1 MVPTNSETL
10 KNISLEEI
18 IHKFEFQL
26 TNLSSLLDISEEEI
40 LKKSLFTPACCLGS
54 FSDTLSIKTLNLLNL
69 LKSFKSF
76 IIGR

>member
-1 MVPTNSETL
+1 VVPTNSETL

-40 LKKSLFTPACCLGS
+40 LKKSLFTPTCGLGS
-54 FSDTLSIKTLNLLNL
+54 LSGILFIKTLNC
-69 LKSFKSF
+69 
-76 IIGR
+76 

>member
-10 KNISLEEI
+10 KNINLKEI

-26 TNLSSLLDISEEEI
+26 TNLSLLLDISEEEI
-40 LKKSLFTPACCLGS
+40 LKKSLFNPACGLGS
-54 FSDTLSIKTLNLLNL
+54 LSDTLSIKALNL

-76 IIGR
+76 IIGGKK